1 MNLAVF
7 NISCSTS
14 FSHDFQQNGLD
25 SVGGCYANVYW
36 TGSPII
42 KMTMMMMTMMTM
54 MTMMMTMMTMM
65 TMMMTMMTMMM
76 MTMMMMNSG
85 VQLFPTSKSCHCY
98 RENVKQHSEL

>member
-1 MNLAVF
+1 MNLAVS

-42 KMTMMMMTMMTM
+42 TLMMMMMMMMTMMVM
-54 MTMMMTMMTMM
+54 KMTMMLMTMMIR
-65 TMMMTMMTMMM
+65 
-76 MTMMMMNSG
+76 
-85 VQLFPTSKSCHCY
+85 CY
-98 RENVKQHSEL
+98 DAYLIADDS